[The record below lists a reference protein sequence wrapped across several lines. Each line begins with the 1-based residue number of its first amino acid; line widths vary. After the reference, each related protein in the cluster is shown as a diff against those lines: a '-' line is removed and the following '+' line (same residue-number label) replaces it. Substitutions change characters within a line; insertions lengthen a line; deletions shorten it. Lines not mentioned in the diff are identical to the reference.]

1 MDFFAF
7 QGLGTVVFTQR
18 ELGELLDLEVGA
30 GERARSAD
38 EAFGG
43 AEKRLNVIVRIHF
56 GRKLKQRLH
65 LAGKSKSANSIT
77 TLCFTLLA
85 NAWYTLFH

>member
-7 QGLGTVVFTQR
+7 HGLGTVVFTQR

-43 AEKRLNVIVRIHF
+43 AEKRLNVIVRIHL

-65 LAGKSKSANSIT
+65 LTGKSESMNSIAIH
-77 TLCFTLLA
+77 CFTLLA
-85 NAWYTLFH
+85 NAWNTLFH

>member
-7 QGLGTVVFTQR
+7 HGLGTVVFTQR

-65 LAGKSKSANSIT
+65 LAGKSESANSIAIH
-77 TLCFTLLA
+77 CFTLLA